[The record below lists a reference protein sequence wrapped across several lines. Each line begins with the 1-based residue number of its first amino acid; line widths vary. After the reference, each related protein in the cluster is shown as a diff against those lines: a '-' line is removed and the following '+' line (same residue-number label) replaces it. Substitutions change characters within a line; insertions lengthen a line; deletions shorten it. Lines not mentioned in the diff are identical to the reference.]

1 MEQQQ
6 WEELTP
12 EQKKRELYLEPKY
25 TLDAFLERHAISQAQ
40 YDKSLGILNAQMGIE
55 EAV

>member
-12 EQKKRELYLEPKY
+12 EQKKRELYLEQKF

-40 YDKSLGILNAQMGIE
+40 YDKAMQEIGGACGN
-55 EAV
+55 

>member
-12 EQKKRELYLEPKY
+12 EQKKRELYLEQKY